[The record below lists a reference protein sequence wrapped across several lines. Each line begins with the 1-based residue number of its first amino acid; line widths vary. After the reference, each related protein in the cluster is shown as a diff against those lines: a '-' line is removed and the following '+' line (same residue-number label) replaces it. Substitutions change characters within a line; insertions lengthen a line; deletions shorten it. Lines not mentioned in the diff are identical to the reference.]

1 MSLQNPDNVVTE
13 ERLAEFYQQILP
25 YMGGM
30 PDVLANKFNRADL
43 YSTDEKLIGRWIDG
57 KPLYQKVILLNNTVE
72 IPYNSWYD
80 IGTKPDNID
89 ILISAYGIVGFGYSS
104 GNSNGCVPLVA
115 NAESPNNIRVQVC
128 RNGSP
133 FDVNMILIRYT
144 KTTDS
149 AVEIG
154 SDTDYSTTEKIVGTW
169 IDGKPIWQK
178 SFSITETT
186 IHGANAFE
194 LTLLSNVDSMISQ
207 NFMFMDE
214 GLPNG
219 KPIPKACWVVQDG
232 YTHEASGYWYASYFY
247 INPTTHKLKLRR
259 DGNSGILHMYGTILY
274 TKVS

>member
-1 MSLQNPDNVVTE
+1 MPLQNPDNVVTE

-178 SFSITETT
+178 SVSGTLSSSTSWTNLFAV
-186 IHGANAFE
+186 ANLDNLIGCSGC
-194 LTLLSNVDSMISQ
+194 LTLP
-207 NFMFMDE
+207 E
-214 GLPNG
+214 GNKIEIPWSTIDYYVALQYYNG
-219 KPIPKACWVVQDG
+219 
-232 YTHEASGYWYASYFY
+232 Y
-247 INPTTHKLKLRR
+247 IRYLTT
-259 DGNSGILHMYGTILY
+259 GGSWINNSPCTVTIQY
-274 TKVS
+274 TKTSS